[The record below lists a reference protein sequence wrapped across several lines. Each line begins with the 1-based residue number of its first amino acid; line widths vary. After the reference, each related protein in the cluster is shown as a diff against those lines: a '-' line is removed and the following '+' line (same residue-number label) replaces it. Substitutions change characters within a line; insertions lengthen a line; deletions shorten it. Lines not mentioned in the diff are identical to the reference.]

1 MEFPSHFAAGAI
13 LETKTLRFLEIK
25 YKAVSTM
32 IRKVDSPLAKGMNSI
47 GRSRILANLLL
58 LEGDTRSQ
66 KNDGGYVREV
76 RHWYFLRCTYTLRRK
91 ATFSVLKKNFFLIH
105 SIELTRNRIETTLF
119 VSFFLRK
126 HEKHKQVRTNE

>member
-25 YKAVSTM
+25 YKAASTM

-66 KNDGGYVREV
+66 KNDGNDESEDASTSSTVTYVKFGIGTFYVAR
-76 RHWYFLRCTYTLRRK
+76 TLRRK
-91 ATFSVLKKNFFLIH
+91 ATFSVL
-105 SIELTRNRIETTLF
+105 S
-119 VSFFLRK
+119 
-126 HEKHKQVRTNE
+126 